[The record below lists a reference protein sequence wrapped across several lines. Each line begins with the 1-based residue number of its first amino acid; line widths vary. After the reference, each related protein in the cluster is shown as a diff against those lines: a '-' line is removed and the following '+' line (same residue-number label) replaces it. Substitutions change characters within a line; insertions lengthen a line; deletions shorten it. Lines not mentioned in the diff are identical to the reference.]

1 MTRQREKNNQG
12 EGDGGK
18 EEVWVRVKLPTGKE
32 RPLKVEKGTRLK
44 DLLGKL
50 GHAYVKG
57 MTYRLNDV
65 LLQTNQETG
74 ELIDNPILEE
84 NGLLLVE
91 QTFQGGSY

>member
-1 MTRQREKNNQG
+1 MTMQREKNKQG
-12 EGDGGK
+12 EGEGGK

-50 GHAYVKG
+50 GHVYVKG

-65 LLQTNQETG
+65 LLSTDRETG
-74 ELIDNPILEE
+74 ELTDNPILEE
-84 NGLLLVE
+84 NALLLV
-91 QTFQGGSY
+91 QQDFQGGK